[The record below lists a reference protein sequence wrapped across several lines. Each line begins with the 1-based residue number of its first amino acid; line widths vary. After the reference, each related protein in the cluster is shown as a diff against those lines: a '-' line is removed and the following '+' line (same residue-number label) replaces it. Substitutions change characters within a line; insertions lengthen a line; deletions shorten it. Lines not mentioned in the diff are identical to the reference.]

1 MFCFTTVAGADY
13 VAVAGEA
20 LVFNQNDTRVC
31 HAIDIMD
38 DTICESDPNERF
50 FSDLVFVSGEQPIN
64 IAPMTAQ
71 VIIDDTA
78 EPECKYVQRL
88 LHT

>member
-1 MFCFTTVAGADY
+1 M
-13 VAVAGEA
+13 AVAGEELA
-20 LVFNQNDTRVC
+20 FNRGGTQVC
-31 HAIDIMD
+31 HTIDIMD
-38 DTICESDPNERF
+38 DIICESDPNEHF

-64 IAPMTAQ
+64 IAPMMAQ
-71 VIIDDTA
+71 VIIDDTT